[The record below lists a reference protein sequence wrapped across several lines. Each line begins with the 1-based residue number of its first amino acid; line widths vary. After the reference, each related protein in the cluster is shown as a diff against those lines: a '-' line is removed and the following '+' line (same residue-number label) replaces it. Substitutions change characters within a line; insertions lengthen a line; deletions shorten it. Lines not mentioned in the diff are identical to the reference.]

1 MNNRFQKEFIK
12 HLKQTKSLGILMVT
26 SGLEILRGLLM
37 SLGIAWG
44 VKWITDGTLQHDVGI
59 LRDGIIVFT
68 GSILIGTFVVYL
80 INQKLNYSIISMHS
94 QLRTNMVHNVLYSD
108 SKETN
113 KNDVLYRVNNNIT
126 DFSNLYKAIHL
137 CIGSLGKISG
147 TVISGFILSWHL
159 TLALLVFG
167 VVKIFIDKKLVA
179 YFYGVHDEINKK
191 KSSMFSAVMQI
202 IQGIIFYKL
211 AGDERATRENIQNHL
226 EDYNRLNTRSVRIGV
241 NIDAISN
248 FVDILALLTVLFIG
262 SFLAAEQAITV
273 GAFVAFVSMYDVL
286 LNPYKFVSSLMRE
299 YQKNKAGCISVFE
312 LLGLQIPEI
321 NSCEAAEILKT
332 PFQLKVE
339 SIKFGYDKS
348 RLILNN
354 IQFEANS
361 GRITYLTGKSGIGKT
376 TLLNLINGLYKPLS
390 GKISVVGEH
399 KTELNPS
406 LVTCVSQSPFLFNGT
421 ISENI
426 ALTHKSEIDE
436 TRLVEAAQK
445 AGLEEFVLMLS
456 NQYEHVIKDGGEN
469 LSGGQK
475 CRIALARMFYNPSPL
490 ILLDEIYASLDNI
503 TISSIE
509 HSLKD
514 LCSKNHCV
522 LFISHRDEWIP
533 KESAIIQI
541 M

>member
-1 MNNRFQKEFIK
+1 M
-12 HLKQTKSLGILMVT
+12 
-26 SGLEILRGLLM
+26 
-37 SLGIAWG
+37 
-44 VKWITDGTLQHDVGI
+44 
-59 LRDGIIVFT
+59 
-68 GSILIGTFVVYL
+68 
-80 INQKLNYSIISMHS
+80 
-94 QLRTNMVHNVLYSD
+94 
-108 SKETN
+108 
-113 KNDVLYRVNNNIT
+113 
-126 DFSNLYKAIHL
+126 
-137 CIGSLGKISG
+137 
-147 TVISGFILSWHL
+147 
-159 TLALLVFG
+159 
-167 VVKIFIDKKLVA
+167 
-179 YFYGVHDEINKK
+179 
-191 KSSMFSAVMQI
+191 
-202 IQGIIFYKL
+202 
-211 AGDERATRENIQNHL
+211 
-226 EDYNRLNTRSVRIGV
+226 
-241 NIDAISN
+241 
-248 FVDILALLTVLFIG
+248 
-262 SFLAAEQAITV
+262 
-273 GAFVAFVSMYDVL
+273 
-286 LNPYKFVSSLMRE
+286 
-299 YQKNKAGCISVFE
+299 
-312 LLGLQIPEI
+312 
-321 NSCEAAEILKT
+321 
-332 PFQLKVE
+332 E